1 MQNMLD
7 LKANLNL
14 PNDTIDITSIISFKF
29 NILNQ
34 FILSSQIRFLQPS
47 NLKNLTLNIDNYASL
62 KYFELLKEFRFV

>member
-1 MQNMLD
+1 MLD